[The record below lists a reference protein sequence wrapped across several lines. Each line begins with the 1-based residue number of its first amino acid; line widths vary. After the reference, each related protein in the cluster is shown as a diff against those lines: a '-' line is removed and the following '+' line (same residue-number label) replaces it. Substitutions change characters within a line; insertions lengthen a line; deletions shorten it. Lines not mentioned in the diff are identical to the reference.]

1 MVDVVIIGQNEG
13 RYIQDMHRGL
23 GAYPYDRYWVLDRC
37 TDDSAQQLIALGERF
52 VCTPSSLQGRQTSF
66 ARNLGLAMCNPKHD
80 VLFLDGDRYIATG
93 SLNGMEQSITDIV
106 LLMVE
111 DDFRV
116 DVDFASNYG
125 RVNNFFYS
133 CGIFMKR
140 KAIDAVLKFQN
151 GELFS
156 TEMQDVWGIEDT
168 YLGDVC
174 YHLGLTASIYDG
186 CRLRGGFERGQL
198 DSIYVLERRLRKRD
212 NLNVLWE

>member
-1 MVDVVIIGQNEG
+1 
-13 RYIQDMHRGL
+13 
-23 GAYPYDRYWVLDRC
+23 
-37 TDDSAQQLIALGERF
+37 
-52 VCTPSSLQGRQTSF
+52 
-66 ARNLGLAMCNPKHD
+66 
-80 VLFLDGDRYIATG
+80 
-93 SLNGMEQSITDIV
+93 
-106 LLMVE
+106 MVE

-174 YHLGLTASIYDG
+174 YHLGLTASIYDD

-198 DSIYVLERRLRKRD
+198 DSIYVLERRLRKRE
-212 NLNVLWE
+212 NLNVIWE

>member
-37 TDDSAQQLIALGERF
+37 SDDSAQQLIALGEHF

-93 SLNGMEQSITDIV
+93 SLNGIEQSKTDIA

-111 DDFRV
+111 DDFR
-116 DVDFASNYG
+116 DTIDFVHSYG
-125 RVNNFFYS
+125 CVNNSFYS

-174 YHLGLTASIYDG
+174 YHLGLTASKYDG
-186 CRLRGGFERGQL
+186 CRLRGGFERGKL
-198 DSIYVLERRLRKRD
+198 NSYGLERRLRKRES
-212 NLNVLWE
+212 LNVLWE

>member
-13 RYIQDMHRGL
+13 RYIQDMHRVL

-66 ARNLGLAMCNPKHD
+66 ARNLGLVLCNPKHD
-80 VLFLDGDRYIATG
+80 VLFLDGDRYIITG
-93 SLNGMEQSITDIV
+93 SLSGIEQSQTDIA

-174 YHLGLTASIYDG
+174 YHLNLTASLCSDI
-186 CRLRGGFERGQL
+186 RLHGSFTTQQL
-198 DSIYVLERRLRKRD
+198 SSVTVLERRLRKRE
-212 NLNVLWE
+212 NLNVIWE